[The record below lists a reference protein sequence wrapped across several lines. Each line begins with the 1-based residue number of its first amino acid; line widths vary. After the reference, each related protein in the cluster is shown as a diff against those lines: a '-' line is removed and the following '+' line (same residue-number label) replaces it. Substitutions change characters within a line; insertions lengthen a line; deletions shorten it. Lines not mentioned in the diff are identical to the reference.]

1 MCEYDTVATK
11 KHVEELKQRV
21 SRRLLRLPGVSGV
34 GIQRADGPDDYALVV
49 HVEDDSPD
57 TRAAVK
63 KQAPGKA
70 VKIVTSGKFKK
81 Q

>member
-1 MCEYDTVATK
+1 MATK
-11 KHVEELKQRV
+11 KQVEDLKQRV

-34 GIQRADGPDDYALVV
+34 GIQRADGPDDYTLVV
-49 HVEDDSPD
+49 HVADDNPD

-70 VKIVTSGKFKK
+70 VKIVASGKFKK
-81 Q
+81 L

>member
-1 MCEYDTVATK
+1 MATK
-11 KHVEELKQRV
+11 KQVEDLKQRV
-21 SRRLLRLPGVSGV
+21 SRRLLRVPGVSGV

-49 HVEDDSPD
+49 HVEDDNPD

-70 VKIVTSGKFKK
+70 VRIVSSGRFKK
-81 Q
+81 L

>member
-1 MCEYDTVATK
+1 MATK
-11 KHVEELKQRV
+11 KHVEDLKQRV

-49 HVEDDSPD
+49 HVEDDNPD

-63 KQAPGKA
+63 KQAPGKS
-70 VKIVTSGKFKK
+70 VRIVRSGRFRKR
-81 Q
+81 

>member
-1 MCEYDTVATK
+1 MCDFDAMATK
-11 KHVEELKQRV
+11 KQVEDLKHRV
-21 SRRLLRLPGVSGV
+21 SRRLLRLPGVNGV

-49 HVEDDSPD
+49 HVEDDNPH

-70 VKIVTSGKFKK
+70 VRIVPSGKFKK
-81 Q
+81 L